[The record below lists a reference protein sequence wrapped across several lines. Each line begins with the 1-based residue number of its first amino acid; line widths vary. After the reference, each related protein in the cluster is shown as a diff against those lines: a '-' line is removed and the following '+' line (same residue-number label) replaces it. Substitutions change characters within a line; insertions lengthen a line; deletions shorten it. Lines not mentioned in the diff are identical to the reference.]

1 MVIRVAALRQQLA
14 ESTSA
19 FSAVFKNPNLCR
31 LELAAVGSTLGS
43 WAYSV
48 AVSVYA
54 YEHGG
59 GAKGVGLIWLIRVL
73 PAGLLSPLGG
83 IVADRFPRE
92 RVMLVSSLVRVVL
105 IMAAAVCVWTHT
117 SAAVVYVLAGLV
129 GVAKVPFGPAES
141 AIEPALART
150 PIELTAANVVG
161 STIDSVGFFV
171 GPAIAG
177 IILGFASVPAVF
189 TITAV
194 LMLWSAFLIAR
205 IRPPQAAAPPTPAG
219 AEAPVEKPGVLSRA
233 IVGFKTLTVDPRL
246 RLLVGLL
253 VAQTVISG
261 ALQVLTVS
269 IALSLLGLGVSG
281 VGYLNTAFGI
291 GALVGAIGAA
301 GMLGIRRLSVPF
313 IAGAA
318 LWGPPIAI
326 IGIWPRE
333 AVAYVCLGLVG
344 FGNTLV
350 DVAGFTLVQRAVPN
364 SVLARV
370 FGVMQMLWLTSMGI
384 GAIITPAFI
393 SRIGLQSTLIVA
405 GCFLPALLVL
415 LGPRLIRIDAA
426 ATAPDRDRLEL
437 LRRTPIFGL
446 LPALTLE
453 ALAER
458 LIPINFE
465 AGTQIIREGDLG
477 DRFYVVSSGTVD
489 VSARGVA
496 IAPAPGSGVAIA
508 TLTPG
513 DHFGEIALLH
523 DVPRTATVTAHTDVE
538 VFALEREDFLSVI
551 TSHVPSRETAE
562 SVAAARL
569 TDLRGAI
576 GRLPV
581 PNF

>member
-1 MVIRVAALRQQLA
+1 MV

-19 FSAVFKNPNLCR
+19 FSAVFKNPNLRR

-54 YEHGG
+54 YQHGG

-92 RVMLVSSLVRVVL
+92 RVMLVSNLVRVVL
-105 IMAAAVCVWTHT
+105 IMVAAVCVWTHT
-117 SAAVVYVLAGLV
+117 APAIVYVLAGLI

-141 AIEPALART
+141 AIEPALATT

-194 LMLWSAFLIAR
+194 MMLWSAFLIAR
-205 IRPPQAAAPPTPAG
+205 IRPPQAADPPTPVPADV
-219 AEAPVEKPGVLSRA
+219 AVEQRGMFSRA
-233 IVGFKTLTVDPRL
+233 IVGFKTLAVDSRL

-269 IALSLLGLGVSG
+269 MAISLLGLGVSG

-291 GALVGAIGAA
+291 GALIGAIGAA
-301 GMLGIRRLSVPF
+301 GMVGIRRLSIPF
-313 IAGAA
+313 IVGAA

-333 AVAYVCLGLVG
+333 AVAYACLGLVG

-364 SVLARV
+364 TVLARV
-370 FGVMQMLWLTSMGI
+370 FGVMQMLWLTAMGL

-393 SRIGLQSTLIVA
+393 SGIGLESTLIVA

-415 LGPRLIRIDAA
+415 LGPRLVRIDAA

-437 LRRTPIFGL
+437 LQRTPIFSA

-458 LIPINFE
+458 LIPIDFA
-465 AGTQIIREGDLG
+465 AGTRIISEGDAG
-477 DRFYVVSSGTVD
+477 DRFYVIASGTVD
-489 VSARGVA
+489 VSARRVPVATLPGV
-496 IAPAPGSGVAIA
+496 PVA

-523 DVPRTATVTAHTDVE
+523 DVPRTATVTAHTDVQ